1 VLYHV
6 GVNAHRE
13 RGRTFWIVMV
23 ALAALVAGLA
33 TAISQWRAQRPGPAG
48 VEVPAPADTG
58 ESIIGQALAQIP
70 VDSTALKNRWLD
82 SVRGVDVAGL
92 TPAQRALFVRV
103 ANSYRCTCGCGFTLA
118 TCRAYDAQCPVS
130 GPRVRALRDSVRAGL
145 VSARG
150 LRQRPKDVEPVHPGT

>member
-1 VLYHV
+1 YHV

-70 VDSTALKNRWLD
+70 VDSTPLNNRCLD
-82 SVRGVDVAGL
+82 SGPGIACLVESLPDPMQAGSTRRSAPMVVEEDPMPFPKL
-92 TPAQRALFVRV
+92 TPRTFSSIREL
-103 ANSYRCTCGCGFTLA
+103 NGI
-118 TCRAYDAQCPVS
+118 
-130 GPRVRALRDSVRAGL
+130 
-145 VSARG
+145 SARTMEEHYELYKG
-150 LRQRPKDVEPVHPGT
+150 YVAKTNEIQDKLGAVDR

>member
-1 VLYHV
+1 
-6 GVNAHRE
+6 
-13 RGRTFWIVMV
+13 M
-23 ALAALVAGLA
+23 
-33 TAISQWRAQRPGPAG
+33 
-48 VEVPAPADTG
+48 
-58 ESIIGQALAQIP
+58 
-70 VDSTALKNRWLD
+70 
-82 SVRGVDVAGL
+82 RGVDVAGL